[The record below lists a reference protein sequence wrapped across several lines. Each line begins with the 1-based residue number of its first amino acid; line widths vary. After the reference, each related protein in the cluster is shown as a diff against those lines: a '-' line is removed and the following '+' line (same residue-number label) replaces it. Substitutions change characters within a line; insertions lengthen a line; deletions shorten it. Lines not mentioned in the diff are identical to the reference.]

1 MITRGQGRVGSRL
14 SRLRLRA
21 RRRADRALRGLS
33 GWAKPPQ
40 LTAGAFASAI
50 LVGTVLLSLPVATE
64 TGEAPPFVTAL
75 FTATSAVCVTGLIV
89 VDTPVY
95 WSTFGEV
102 VILALIQVGGFGIMT
117 LATVLTLV
125 VGRKLGLRMAV
136 RARSE
141 AKALTLG
148 DVRQLVT
155 GVLLVTVVAESILA
169 AVLWLRWWL
178 GYGEPVGHALYL
190 GVFHAVSAF
199 NNAGFALF
207 SDSLEGFVADPW
219 ISVPVALAVIAGGLG
234 FPVWVELWWFTRRR
248 RKAYR
253 WSLHARIT
261 LTTTAVLLVV
271 GFVAFLALE
280 WNNPATMG
288 GLDLRGRILAAFFQ
302 AVMPRTAGFNSLP
315 FGEMNTSTLLVT
327 DILMFVGGGSAGTA
341 GGIKVT
347 TFALLAFVIYANVR
361 GEPSVHVADRR
372 LASGVASQATTVVL
386 LAVGLVMTSTLALMI
401 MTPFTLDQILFEVT
415 SAFGTVGLSTG
426 ITGQLTAPGEVL
438 IVFLMFVGR
447 IGPIT
452 LASALALRR
461 RARRY
466 ELPEERPIVG

>member
-21 RRRADRALRGLS
+21 RSRADRALRGLS

-40 LTAGAFASAI
+40 LTAGAFASVI
-50 LVGTVLLSLPVATE
+50 LVGTALLMLPAATE
-64 TGEAPPFVTAL
+64 TGEATPFVAAL
-75 FTATSAVCVTGLIV
+75 FTATSAVCVTGLVV

-136 RARSE
+136 RAGSE

-155 GVLLVTVVAESILA
+155 GILLVTVVVESILA
-169 AVLWLRWWL
+169 AILSLRWWL
-178 GYGEPVGHALYL
+178 AYGESVGHALYL
-190 GVFHAVSAF
+190 GVFHSVSAF

-207 SDSLEGFVADPW
+207 SDSLEGYVTDPW

-234 FPVWVELWWFTRRR
+234 FPVWVELWRFSRRR
-248 RKAYR
+248 RTAYH

-261 LTTTAVLLVV
+261 LTTTAVLLAVA
-271 GFVAFLALE
+271 FVAFLTLE
-280 WNNPATMG
+280 WSNPATMG
-288 GLDLRGRILAAFFQ
+288 GLDLRGKVLSAFFQ

-361 GEPSVHVADRR
+361 GEPSVHVAGRR
-372 LASGVASQATTVVL
+372 LASGVASQAMTVAL
-386 LAVGLVMTSTLALMI
+386 LAVGLVMASTLALMV

-447 IGPIT
+447 TGPIT